1 MSIRM
6 RGLVRLHLILF
17 ASAGTLMVGMPLGV
31 AGAATAER
39 YVPPKT
45 QEELETQIKGN
56 LANAQTLLDQLVA
69 VPAPHTVENTLTFYN
84 KLSIEISDASD
95 LSSLMENVHP
105 DAKVRTAAEKA
116 SQEVQAFATDLSL
129 NRKVYDALKTVDVS
143 KADAVT
149 KRLLEHSLRDY
160 RRSGVDKDEATRT
173 KIKKLREELVQLG
186 QDFDRNIREGTRSIT
201 VNSADDLAGLP
212 ADYIAA
218 HKPDASGKITITTQ
232 YPDYIP
238 FMTYAK
244 NGEARKRLY
253 YEYQNRAYPQNKEVL
268 EKILAKRDEL
278 AHTLGYRSWAHY
290 VTEDKMVASAE
301 NAADFVEKLNAAA
314 RPRAERDYAM
324 LLERKKK
331 DDPSATQVADYEK
344 SYYSELVKAEQ
355 FDFNSQ
361 ELRDYYD
368 YPKVKQGILDITAKM
383 FGVTY
388 KPMDNMTV
396 WDPSVEGYEVYEGNR
411 LIGRFYLDM
420 HPRDGKYSHAAQF
433 GLRRGVEGMQVP
445 EAVLVCNLPG
455 GSGDGPALM
464 EHDDVE
470 TFLHEFGH
478 LLHSLF
484 GGHQQWVDLSGIATE
499 WDFVEAPSQMLEEW
513 SLDPG
518 VLQTFARNYKTG
530 EPIPASLVEKL
541 RASKDF
547 GNGIYVA
554 QQTFYSALS
563 LNIHNRDPKQVD
575 LNKMLP
581 EIQSKYSMFAYVP
594 DTHQYASF
602 GHLEGY
608 SAMYYTY
615 MWSLVIAKDL
625 FSKFDA
631 NNLLDP
637 KVATEYRKKVLD
649 PGGSEDA
656 ADLVK
661 DFLGRPYSFTSFQNW
676 LNHGAS

>member
-1 MSIRM
+1 MSNRM

-17 ASAGTLMVGMPLGV
+17 ASAGTLVVGLPI
-31 AGAATAER
+31 GAAAAPGGLFS
-39 YVPPKT
+39 PPKT
-45 QEELETQIKGN
+45 SEDLQTQVKGH
-56 LANAQTLLDQLVA
+56 LARAQVLLDSLVA
-69 VPAPHTVENTLTFYN
+69 VPAPHTVENTLTLMN
-84 KLSIEISDASD
+84 ELSREISNASD
-95 LSSLMENVHP
+95 ISSLMQNVHP
-105 DAKVRTAAEKA
+105 EATVRTTAEKA

-129 NRKVYDALKTVDVS
+129 NRKVYDALKTVDVA

-149 KRLLEHSLRDY
+149 KRLLEHTLRDY
-160 RRSGVDKDEATRT
+160 RRSGVDKDAETRV

-201 VNSADDLAGLP
+201 LKSADELAGLP
-212 ADYIAA
+212 PDYVAA
-218 HKPDASGKITITTQ
+218 HKPDGSGKITITTQ

-238 FMTYAK
+238 FMSYAK
-244 NGEARKRLY
+244 SGEARKRLY
-253 YEYQNRAYPQNKEVL
+253 FEYQNRAYPQNKDVL
-268 EKILAKRDEL
+268 EKILQKRNEL
-278 AHTLGYRSWAHY
+278 AETLGYRNWAHY
-290 VTEDKMVASAE
+290 VTEDKMVASPE
-301 NAADFVEKLNAAA
+301 NAADFLEKLNQAA
-314 RPRAERDYAM
+314 RTRAERDYAM
-324 LLERKKK
+324 LLERKKR
-331 DDPSATQVADYEK
+331 DDPSATAVADYEK

-388 KPMDNMTV
+388 RPMTNPEV
-396 WDPSVEGYEVYEGNR
+396 WEPSVEGYEVYESDR
-411 LIGRFYLDM
+411 LLGRFYLDM
-420 HPRDGKYSHAAQF
+420 HPREGKYSHAAQF
-433 GLRRGVEGMQVP
+433 GLRRGLEGEQVP

-455 GSGDGPALM
+455 GTAEGPALL

-484 GGHQQWVDLSGIATE
+484 GGHQKWVDLSGIATE

-518 VLQTFARNYKTG
+518 VLQTFARHYKTG
-530 EPIPASLVEKL
+530 EPIPAALVEKL

-563 LNIHNRDPKQVD
+563 LNIYNRDPDKVD

-581 EIQSKYSMFAYVP
+581 EMQTRYSLFAYVP
-594 DTHQYASF
+594 ETHQYASF

-631 NNLLDP
+631 KNLLDP
-637 KVATEYRKKVLD
+637 KVATEYRRKVLE

>member
-17 ASAGTLMVGMPLGV
+17 ASAGTLIVGLPIV
-31 AGAATAER
+31 AGATTGAS
-39 YVPPKT
+39 VPPPKT

-56 LANAQTLLDQLVA
+56 LTRAQTLLDSLIA
-69 VPAPHTVENTLTFYN
+69 VPAPHTVENTLTVMN
-84 KLSIEISDASD
+84 QLSIELSNASD

-105 DAKVRTAAEKA
+105 DASVRTAAEKA

-129 NRKVYDALKTVDVS
+129 NRKVYDVLKSVDVA

-149 KRLLEHSLRDY
+149 KRLVEHSLRDY
-160 RRSGVDKDEATRT
+160 RRAGVDKDDATRT

-186 QDFDRNIREGTRSIT
+186 QDFERNIREGTRSIT
-201 VNSADDLAGLP
+201 LTSADELAGLP
-212 ADYIAA
+212 ADYVAA

-232 YPDYIP
+232 YPDYLP

-244 NGEARKRLY
+244 SGEARKRLY

-268 EKILAKRDEL
+268 DKILAKRNEL
-278 AHTLGYRSWAHY
+278 AQTLGYRSWAHY
-290 VTEDKMVASAE
+290 VTEDKMVTSPE
-301 NAADFVEKLNAAA
+301 NAAEFLEKLNQAAKD
-314 RPRAERDYAM
+314 RAQRDYGM
-324 LLERKKK
+324 LLARKKK
-331 DDPSATQVADYEK
+331 DDPSTTAVADYEK
-344 SYYSELVKAEQ
+344 YYYSELVKAEQ

-388 KPMDNMTV
+388 KPMATLNV
-396 WDPSVEGYEVYEGNR
+396 WDPSVEGYEVFEGDR

-433 GLRRGVEGMQVP
+433 GLHRGVEGIQVP

-455 GSGDGPALM
+455 GTGEGPALL

-484 GGHQQWVDLSGIATE
+484 GGHQKWVDLSGIATE

-530 EPIPASLVEKL
+530 EPIPAALVEKL

-563 LNIHNRDPKQVD
+563 LNIYNRDPSKVD
-575 LNKMLP
+575 LNKILP
-581 EIQSKYSMFAYVP
+581 EMQSKYSLFAYVP

-625 FSKFDA
+625 FSKFDTK
-631 NNLLDP
+631 NLLDP
-637 KVATEYRKKVLD
+637 KVATEYRRKVLE

-661 DFLGRPYSFTSFQNW
+661 DFLGRPYRFTSFQNW